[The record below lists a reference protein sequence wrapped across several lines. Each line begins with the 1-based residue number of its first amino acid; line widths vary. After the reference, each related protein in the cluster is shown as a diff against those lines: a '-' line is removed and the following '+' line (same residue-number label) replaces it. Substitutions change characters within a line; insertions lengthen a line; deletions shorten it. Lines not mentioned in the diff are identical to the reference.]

1 MIKRILA
8 IIGIIIILGWVIATF
23 VMAVIP
29 FPLKSVIFPVFAAGC
44 VLLPIMLWLILWM
57 TSVVTGKKNI
67 ATFEVKKDNEETL
80 SKASDDVEESIDKAT
95 EDKAD
100 NL

>member
-1 MIKRILA
+1 MGNCHICNGRNS
-8 IIGIIIILGWVIATF
+8 F
-23 VMAVIP
+23 S
-29 FPLKSVIFPVFAAGC
+29 F
-44 VLLPIMLWLILWM
+44 
-57 TSVVTGKKNI
+57 TGKKNI